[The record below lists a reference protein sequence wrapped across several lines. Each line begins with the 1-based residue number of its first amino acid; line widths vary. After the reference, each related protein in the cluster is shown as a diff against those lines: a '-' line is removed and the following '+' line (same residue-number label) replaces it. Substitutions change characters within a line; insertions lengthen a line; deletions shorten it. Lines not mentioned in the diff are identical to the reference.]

1 MGEDLE
7 RRAAVARVIVGRL
20 PACSEPELRLL
31 DDALVLLERQ
41 RGGEL
46 AVERYSEDE
55 GTTEREQGYRKGW
68 NDALRGLARVVDK
81 RRGGRR

>member
-1 MGEDLE
+1 MGEHLE
-7 RRAAVARVIVGRL
+7 RRAAVARMIVGRL

-31 DDALVLLERQ
+31 DDALTLLERQ

-46 AVERYSEDE
+46 DVERYNETE
-55 GTTEREQGYRKGW
+55 GATEREQGYRKGW
-68 NDALRGLARVVDK
+68 NDALRSLAHAVDR